1 LRWLQRLAGALT
13 GQVTGLDHVHD
24 LAPDSAENTAMS
36 DLACF
41 LGFERHQ
48 DRDGGPEVIHSLW
61 L

>member
-1 LRWLQRLAGALT
+1 MTSRS
-13 GQVTGLDHVHD
+13 
-24 LAPDSAENTAMS
+24 PDSAENTAMS
-36 DLACF
+36 DLARF